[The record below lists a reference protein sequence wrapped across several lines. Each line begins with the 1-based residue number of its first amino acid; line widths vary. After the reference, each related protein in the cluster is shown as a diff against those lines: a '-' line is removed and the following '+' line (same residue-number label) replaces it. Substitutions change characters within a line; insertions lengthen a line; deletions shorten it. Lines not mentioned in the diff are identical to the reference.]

1 MFGQSPF
8 SFSSIAQTFFFFF
21 PLLDVKSIWRTWETF
36 EPSIGLAAPV
46 LLTWLSL
53 SPRLCFAARTVPLT
67 ATRDVYL
74 AISSCLH
81 LALIT
86 CNTEREKAAAW
97 PRLCQS
103 ANTGWTVHV
112 PAWFQRLLLRGF
124 DKFTKTN
131 TVGAFKH
138 QSRLFFLRGNR
149 IQTPRPNKWK
159 HVPKKFLLLVFF
171 LPSHHP
177 IEPSSP

>member
-1 MFGQSPF
+1 MRSQSDGLEKP
-8 SFSSIAQTFFFFF
+8 SHRLWALQ
-21 PLLDVKSIWRTWETF
+21 LLCR
-36 EPSIGLAAPV
+36 
-46 LLTWLSL
+46 
-53 SPRLCFAARTVPLT
+53 SPDSTPRPWTVPRA
-67 ATRDVYL
+67 ATRGLYL

-86 CNTEREKAAAW
+86 CNTERAKAAAW

-138 QSRLFFLRGNR
+138 QSWLFFLRGNR

-159 HVPKKFLLLVFF
+159 HGPQKKFPRLVLFCFFSFPPTTPSTPPLLRKTEWVQIRLHVMR
-171 LPSHHP
+171 LWKW
-177 IEPSSP
+177 

>member
-1 MFGQSPF
+1 MTGLRAKCLANHFSAFLLSFQRFPWKAQSTSEWLVKPCGL
-8 SFSSIAQTFFFFF
+8 SS
-21 PLLDVKSIWRTWETF
+21 
-36 EPSIGLAAPV
+36 V
-46 LLTWLSL
+46 LLAGLTLWVW
-53 SPRLCFAARTVPLT
+53 FGAGTVPRF

-74 AISSCLH
+74 AVGSCLH

-103 ANTGWTVHV
+103 ANTRWTVHV

-138 QSRLFFLRGNR
+138 QSWLFFLRGNR
-149 IQTPRPNKWK
+149 IQTPRPNNWK
-159 HVPKKFLLLVFF
+159 RGPKKVPSSCFFLLSSLR
-171 LPSHHP
+171 P
-177 IEPSSP
+177 ITPSSP